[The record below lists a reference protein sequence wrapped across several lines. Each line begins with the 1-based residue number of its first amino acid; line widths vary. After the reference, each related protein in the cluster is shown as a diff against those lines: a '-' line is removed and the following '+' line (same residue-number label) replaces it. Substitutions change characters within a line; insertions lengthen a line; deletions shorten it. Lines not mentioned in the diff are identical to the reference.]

1 MDGVGN
7 ESTLTRGV
15 RVVDTQP
22 PVITLNGDNPLTVEC
37 GTAYNEPGATAVDS
51 CDGLVAVTV
60 SSTVNTAAP
69 GTYTV
74 TYLASDNVGN
84 EATATRTVNVVDTQP
99 PAITLN
105 AGSPISVE
113 CGSVFSDPGAI
124 ALDVCDGSLAVTAS
138 GTVNT
143 AVPGTYTLTYRAVDT
158 AGHDAVTTRTVVVV
172 DTFPPVIT
180 LDGNNPLTL
189 ECGATYNEPG
199 VTALDSCE
207 GTRPVTIS
215 NTVNTLQPGTYL
227 VTYRASDSAGNE
239 AVATR
244 TVNVVDTQ
252 APVITLH
259 GQNPITIECGG
270 SFDDP
275 GGVAFDACNGL
286 QTLQITGSVNT
297 QQPGTYT
304 RTYVAQDAS
313 GNTATQTRTVIIVDT
328 TPPLLTLVGPNL
340 LTLECGSTFVDP
352 GASAVDSCDGSIGV
366 TTEGSVDT
374 AVPGTYLV
382 RYVARDRAGNVAT
395 LTRNVTVQDTT
406 PPTLVVQDAGV
417 KSRSVT
423 PTLVV
428 NAIVVPCGSTFTPP
442 PYTVSDA
449 CDPNPT
455 VTIDTQD
462 LNLNVAGTYSIFY
475 RATDST
481 GNVQIIE
488 RVVIVEPP
496 CPGEGGGEGTPEGVI
511 EGTPEGV
518 VEGSPEGIPEGSPEG
533 VIEGAPEGTPEGI
546 VEGAPEGF
554 PEGNPEGTTE
564 GHIEGTPEG
573 EGEVVPCVLED
584 VSLLSPASVLV
595 LPPGQSYLTVRFT
608 AAVEVDDAHDCP
620 EGAVYVEYRVNGA
633 VIGSSDVAANHF
645 AVFAPLPLGMH
656 HVEVKAYVPAT
667 GQLLTAQAD
676 VRVVQCG
683 ISVPSECTLC
693 SGNYPQGQRDED
705 GDGVPF
711 CLECIQN
718 TLDYL
723 IDSDGDGISDG
734 RDITPCGQDAED
746 DPDED
751 AVPNLEEFWRLG
763 NPEDSNSPDEVR
775 FVAPPA
781 RGGSDANPGTREA
794 PWATLQYAI
803 DHVPASITRRG
814 RVIIQRGVYTENIH
828 LRSNVTLV
836 SASRDPRNVEIRGQV
851 TTDSSGRDATLAY
864 ITFRLPAGAGND
876 APLVSLNNAGA
887 LLDHVNLYG
896 PGHGIGIDAQ
906 GAGASSSVLTDSVV
920 NDFGIGV
927 RIEPAAVFTVRR
939 NRFENNTLA
948 FYIYS
953 AVSPTVKT
961 ISLPV
966 LRGSKLFGDATDPNT
981 GWNTIVAPA
990 QGLAVVNET
999 TVSVTMENNDWN
1011 VTSPAEISS
1020 VVQGNVDVEPFLAKS
1035 SAVLVAALYATVWD
1049 ARNQARITNATATLS
1064 PSPYQPVTQNQNGV
1078 YAFSAISAG
1087 GYTVTVSAPN
1097 YQTAAQTVFVN
1108 EGELKNINFALTPV
1122 SGEGEGEGEPSPP
1135 PRPRCCLRRNTN
1147 ASLQTAGGDVLLT
1160 AFTIMALL
1168 GSARMFRKK

>member
-1 MDGVGN
+1 
-7 ESTLTRGV
+7 
-15 RVVDTQP
+15 
-22 PVITLNGDNPLTVEC
+22 
-37 GTAYNEPGATAVDS
+37 
-51 CDGLVAVTV
+51 
-60 SSTVNTAAP
+60 
-69 GTYTV
+69 
-74 TYLASDNVGN
+74 
-84 EATATRTVNVVDTQP
+84 
-99 PAITLN
+99 
-105 AGSPISVE
+105 
-113 CGSVFSDPGAI
+113 
-124 ALDVCDGSLAVTAS
+124 
-138 GTVNT
+138 
-143 AVPGTYTLTYRAVDT
+143 
-158 AGHDAVTTRTVVVV
+158 
-172 DTFPPVIT
+172 
-180 LDGNNPLTL
+180 
-189 ECGATYNEPG
+189 
-199 VTALDSCE
+199 
-207 GTRPVTIS
+207 
-215 NTVNTLQPGTYL
+215 
-227 VTYRASDSAGNE
+227 
-239 AVATR
+239 
-244 TVNVVDTQ
+244 
-252 APVITLH
+252 
-259 GQNPITIECGG
+259 
-270 SFDDP
+270 
-275 GGVAFDACNGL
+275 
-286 QTLQITGSVNT
+286 
-297 QQPGTYT
+297 
-304 RTYVAQDAS
+304 
-313 GNTATQTRTVIIVDT
+313 
-328 TPPLLTLVGPNL
+328 
-340 LTLECGSTFVDP
+340 
-352 GASAVDSCDGSIGV
+352 
-366 TTEGSVDT
+366 
-374 AVPGTYLV
+374 
-382 RYVARDRAGNVAT
+382 
-395 LTRNVTVQDTT
+395 
-406 PPTLVVQDAGV
+406 
-417 KSRSVT
+417 
-423 PTLVV
+423 
-428 NAIVVPCGSTFTPP
+428 
-442 PYTVSDA
+442 VSDA

-511 EGTPEGV
+511 EGAPEGV
-518 VEGSPEGIPEGSPEG
+518 VEGSPEGVPEGSPEGVIEGSPEGTPEGVVEGTTEGVPEG

-620 EGAVYVEYRVNGA
+620 EGTVYVEYRVNGA
-633 VIGSSDVAANHF
+633 VIGSSDVAANYF

-763 NPEDSNSPDEVR
+763 NPENPNSPDEVR

-803 DHVPASITRRG
+803 DHVPASSTRRG
-814 RVIIQRGVYTENIH
+814 RVIIRRGAYTENIH

-851 TTDSSGRDATLAY
+851 TTDSSVRDATLAY

-876 APLVSLNNAGA
+876 APLVSLNNAGV

-920 NDFGIGV
+920 NGFGIGV